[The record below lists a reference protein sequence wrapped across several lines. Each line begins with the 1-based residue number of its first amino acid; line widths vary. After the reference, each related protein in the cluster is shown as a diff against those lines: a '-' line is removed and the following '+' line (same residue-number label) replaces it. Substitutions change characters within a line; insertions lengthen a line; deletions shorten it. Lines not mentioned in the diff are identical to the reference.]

1 VGYEPEAIGRAFAL
15 KAGQKS
21 APIQGEQGVL
31 VVEGTSVT
39 PPATPGDVKTL
50 RTQLAQQRAQ
60 RQDGLIY
67 EAIKAHADVKDNRSK
82 FF

>member
-1 VGYEPEAIGRAFAL
+1 V
-15 KAGQKS
+15 KA
-21 APIQGEQGVL
+21 
-31 VVEGTSVT
+31 
-39 PPATPGDVKTL
+39 L

>member
-1 VGYEPEAIGRAFAL
+1 MGRAFAL

-31 VVEGTSVT
+31 VVEGTTVT
-39 PPATPGDVKTL
+39 PAAPGDVKAL

-60 RQDGLIY
+60 RQDALIY
-67 EAIKAHADVKDNRSK
+67 EAIKAHAEVKDNRSK

>member
-1 VGYEPEAIGRAFAL
+1 MGRAFAL

-31 VVEGTSVT
+31 VVEGTSVM
-39 PPATPGDVKTL
+39 PAAPSDLKLV
-50 RTQLAQQRAQ
+50 RQQLTQQRQQ

-67 EAIKAHADVKDNRSK
+67 EAIKAQAKVKDNRSK